1 MGFSLKKTLKKAES
15 FGKSGL
21 NSVFGGMFGDPG
33 QANPFAPPDINSIY
47 NPAAFDFLK
56 SWSPSYDSMDASE
69 GAFGDL
75 LKAIEGTNES
85 GMNYLDSL
93 GKGIDTNT
101 AKAVANVRLNALD
114 RGIGGAGLW
123 SDIEGADI
131 GTAEALGAQS
141 KNDLLSNFMLQQAN
155 ATQGAYGQRY
165 SDLFGLDT
173 NRETN
178 RLNTQASRDNALAS
192 ILANIQTGKATN
204 LVDLYKTGE
213 KNKIDTAKNPIWE
226 DILRNTKVSL
236 SPAA

>member
-1 MGFSLKKTLKKAES
+1 MGFSLKKTLKKAEGYGRGGIES
-15 FGKSGL
+15 LLSGNFGY
-21 NSVFGGMFGDPG
+21 GGDK
-33 QANPFAPPDINSIY
+33 NPFGVPDMNALY
-47 NPAAFDFLK
+47 DPKQFDFLK
-56 SWSPSYDSMDASE
+56 SWSPSYDSMDQSE

-75 LKAIEGTNES
+75 LKAIQGTNES

-101 AKAVANVRLNALD
+101 GKAVANVRLNALD
-114 RGIGGAGLW
+114 RGLGGAGLW

-155 ATQGAYGQRY
+155 AEQGAYGQRY

-178 RLNTQASRDNALAS
+178 RLSTQNQRDMGLAGILEAL
-192 ILANIQTGKATN
+192 QTGKATN
-204 LVDLYKTGE
+204 IADLYKTGE
-213 KNKIDTAKNPIWE
+213 KNRIDTAKNPVWE
-226 DILRNTKVSL
+226 DILRNTKVSM
-236 SPAA
+236 